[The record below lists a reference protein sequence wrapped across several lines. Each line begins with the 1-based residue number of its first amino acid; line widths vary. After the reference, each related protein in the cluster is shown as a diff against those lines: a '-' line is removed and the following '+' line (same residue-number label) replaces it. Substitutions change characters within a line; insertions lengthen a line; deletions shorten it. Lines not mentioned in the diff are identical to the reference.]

1 MVCPSLAW
9 LSQSPAPLAHTATN
23 KYNSYMSVS
32 NEMREKIKQ
41 RLTEIEREENVCIL
55 YAVES
60 VSRAWG
66 FESSDSDYDVRFIY
80 VHYAEWYLK
89 IFPERDVIELP
100 INDIDDYS
108 GWDLKKT
115 FALLAKSNPVLFEW
129 LHSPIVYC
137 EDTVAMSKIREASE
151 KYFSEKKA
159 IYHYLNTARNSI
171 RRYFSAEKQNVNL
184 KKYLYVVRPLLAC
197 RWILENH
204 CVPPVAFAE
213 VVEILKDKKVRSA
226 IDELIAQKMA
236 GTELTEKPRFPVL
249 DSYIENEMA
258 AIASVLEQLPPE
270 EKCDTQ
276 KLDDLFVE
284 LVRG

>member
-1 MVCPSLAW
+1 
-9 LSQSPAPLAHTATN
+9 
-23 KYNSYMSVS
+23 
-32 NEMREKIKQ
+32 MREKIKQ

-60 VSRAWG
+60 GSRAWG

-80 VHYAEWYLK
+80 VHHAEWYLK

-115 FALLAKSNPVLFEW
+115 FALLAKGNPVLFEW
-129 LHSPIVYC
+129 LHSPIVYR

-159 IYHYLNTARNSI
+159 IYHYLNTARNQY

-184 KKYLYVVRPLLAC
+184 KKYLYAVRPLLAC

-213 VVEILKDKKVRSA
+213 VVEILKDKKIRSA

-236 GTELTEKPRFPVL
+236 GTELTEKTRFPVL